1 MMQSLRPGF
10 GRFSFRSTPSRGEIY
25 LRIHFTHQIQESHE
39 SGEIENLEILFFS
52 KRLESQTQF
61 ELLLE
66 ENLKMTEP
74 LTAGLLITLAVQE
87 FVKSGT
93 GDLAK
98 RFTAEALAKIPVL
111 WEKIKTRL
119 IGKSTRVDE
128 ALAKVERGDS
138 TAVETLTK
146 NLDVILDEDP
156 AFAKELKVLAQTIQA
171 GKIQDNSSMIQ
182 NIADN
187 AKGWQT
193 KVEGGTA
200 YIGRIHLANIG
211 SK

>member
-1 MMQSLRPGF
+1 MRSLRPGF
-10 GRFSFRSTPSRGEIY
+10 GRFSFRFSFRSTPSPARLY

-39 SGEIENLEILFFS
+39 SEEIENLEILFFS

-111 WEKIKTRL
+111 W
-119 IGKSTRVDE
+119 
-128 ALAKVERGDS
+128 
-138 TAVETLTK
+138 
-146 NLDVILDEDP
+146 
-156 AFAKELKVLAQTIQA
+156 
-171 GKIQDNSSMIQ
+171 
-182 NIADN
+182 
-187 AKGWQT
+187 
-193 KVEGGTA
+193 
-200 YIGRIHLANIG
+200 
-211 SK
+211 

>member
-1 MMQSLRPGF
+1 
-10 GRFSFRSTPSRGEIY
+10 
-25 LRIHFTHQIQESHE
+25 
-39 SGEIENLEILFFS
+39 
-52 KRLESQTQF
+52 
-61 ELLLE
+61 
-66 ENLKMTEP
+66 MTEP
-74 LTAGLLITLAVQE
+74 LTTGLLVTLEVQE

-119 IGKSTRVDE
+119 MGRS
-128 ALAKVERGDS
+128 AKVNEAIANIENGDS

-156 AFAKELKVLAQTIQA
+156 DFAKELKVLAQTIQA

-182 NIADN
+182 KGSSVKRDTLIWVLPSENDCKAYSVGQKLKPFQGRLSRLKLVPIQNNSDN

-200 YIGRIHLANIG
+200 YIGEIHIQQG
-211 SK
+211 QQPKT

>member
-1 MMQSLRPGF
+1 MRSLRPGF
-10 GRFSFRSTPSRGEIY
+10 GRFSFRSTPSLGEIY

-39 SGEIENLEILFFS
+39 SEEIENLEILFFS

-98 RFTAEALAKIPVL
+98 RFTAEALAKIP
-111 WEKIKTRL
+111 
-119 IGKSTRVDE
+119 
-128 ALAKVERGDS
+128 
-138 TAVETLTK
+138 
-146 NLDVILDEDP
+146 
-156 AFAKELKVLAQTIQA
+156 KVLAQTIQA

-182 NIADN
+182 NNSDN

-200 YIGRIHLANIG
+200 YIGEIHINQG
-211 SK
+211 QQPKT